1 MDPTVLASLITGL
14 LSLAGV
20 MLSNLLSDRRR
31 EAAQKIAQA
40 VTDARLEELTREV
53 RLHNNFARRM
63 PVVGETGKGE
73 IKMINWKVRLKNVNF
88 WLTAIPALLLVLQTL
103 AALFGWQLEL
113 GALQEKLL
121 AAVNAL
127 FALLAVLG
135 VVNDPTTAGLKDSPR
150 AMGYR
155 KPE

>member
-1 MDPTVLASLITGL
+1 
-14 LSLAGV
+14 
-20 MLSNLLSDRRR
+20 
-31 EAAQKIAQA
+31 
-40 VTDARLEELTREV
+40 
-53 RLHNNFARRM
+53 
-63 PVVGETGKGE
+63 
-73 IKMINWKVRLKNVNF
+73 MINWKVRLKNVNF

-113 GALQEKLL
+113 GAL
-121 AAVNAL
+121 L

>member
-1 MDPTVLASLITGL
+1 
-14 LSLAGV
+14 
-20 MLSNLLSDRRR
+20 
-31 EAAQKIAQA
+31 
-40 VTDARLEELTREV
+40 
-53 RLHNNFARRM
+53 
-63 PVVGETGKGE
+63 
-73 IKMINWKVRLKNVNF
+73 MINWKVRLKNVNF

-121 AAVNAL
+121 AAVNAV

-135 VVNDPTTAGLKDSPR
+135 VVNDPTTAGLKDSAR

>member
-1 MDPTVLASLITGL
+1 
-14 LSLAGV
+14 
-20 MLSNLLSDRRR
+20 
-31 EAAQKIAQA
+31 
-40 VTDARLEELTREV
+40 
-53 RLHNNFARRM
+53 
-63 PVVGETGKGE
+63 
-73 IKMINWKVRLKNVNF
+73 MINWKVRLKNVNF

-121 AAVNAL
+121 AAVNAV

-135 VVNDPTTAGLKDSPR
+135 VVNDPTTAGLKDSQR
-150 AMGYR
+150 ALGYR

>member
-1 MDPTVLASLITGL
+1 
-14 LSLAGV
+14 
-20 MLSNLLSDRRR
+20 
-31 EAAQKIAQA
+31 
-40 VTDARLEELTREV
+40 
-53 RLHNNFARRM
+53 
-63 PVVGETGKGE
+63 
-73 IKMINWKVRLKNVNF
+73 MINWKVRLKNVNF

-121 AAVNAL
+121 AAVNAA

-135 VVNDPTTAGLKDSPR
+135 VVNDPTTAGLKDSQR

>member
-1 MDPTVLASLITGL
+1 
-14 LSLAGV
+14 
-20 MLSNLLSDRRR
+20 
-31 EAAQKIAQA
+31 
-40 VTDARLEELTREV
+40 
-53 RLHNNFARRM
+53 
-63 PVVGETGKGE
+63 
-73 IKMINWKVRLKNVNF
+73 MINWKVRLKNVNF

-121 AAVNAL
+121 AVVNAV

-135 VVNDPTTAGLKDSPR
+135 VVNDPTTAGLRDSNR

>member
-1 MDPTVLASLITGL
+1 
-14 LSLAGV
+14 
-20 MLSNLLSDRRR
+20 
-31 EAAQKIAQA
+31 
-40 VTDARLEELTREV
+40 
-53 RLHNNFARRM
+53 
-63 PVVGETGKGE
+63 
-73 IKMINWKVRLKNVNF
+73 MINWKVRLKNVNF

-121 AAVNAL
+121 EAVNAL

-135 VVNDPTTAGLKDSPR
+135 VVNDPTTAGLKDSAR
-150 AMGYR
+150 ALGYR

>member
-1 MDPTVLASLITGL
+1 
-14 LSLAGV
+14 
-20 MLSNLLSDRRR
+20 
-31 EAAQKIAQA
+31 
-40 VTDARLEELTREV
+40 
-53 RLHNNFARRM
+53 
-63 PVVGETGKGE
+63 
-73 IKMINWKVRLKNVNF
+73 MINWKVRLKNVNF

-113 GALQEKLL
+113 GAIQEKLL

-135 VVNDPTTAGLKDSPR
+135 VVNDPTTAGLKDSQR

>member
-1 MDPTVLASLITGL
+1 
-14 LSLAGV
+14 
-20 MLSNLLSDRRR
+20 
-31 EAAQKIAQA
+31 
-40 VTDARLEELTREV
+40 
-53 RLHNNFARRM
+53 
-63 PVVGETGKGE
+63 
-73 IKMINWKVRLKNVNF
+73 MINWKVRLKNVNF

-121 AAVNAL
+121 AAVNAV

-135 VVNDPTTAGLKDSPR
+135 VVNDPTTAGLKDSQR